1 MKAVIMAGG
10 MGTRLRCVTGD
21 KPKPM
26 ADMLGKPIMEH
37 IVLQLRDCGFDEI
50 CAALKYRAGDIIA
63 HFGDGSRFGVKM
75 QYRIEEEALGTA
87 GGVKNCADF
96 YGDEDFLV
104 ISGDAACDF
113 PLDRLMQEHKRRK
126 AAVSIALYRDS
137 EPLRYGLALTD
148 EQGSI
153 RSFIEKPDWSRV
165 VTDYVNTG
173 IYVISPRV
181 MELVPEG
188 QSFDFGRELFP
199 LLLERGERLVGL
211 PMDGYWCDIGTAA
224 AYYRCCADAV
234 EGRWK
239 IRLPEKFKSGAAV
252 SEAAEEVAERY
263 ELSCACKDR
272 AALMRVLA
280 GELMGLGPDYSDGI
294 RLQGGRMSLH
304 IRPSAASCAL
314 RIGIDSEDGEFAREM
329 LNLAKDAVESLGM

>member
-1 MKAVIMAGG
+1 
-10 MGTRLRCVTGD
+10 
-21 KPKPM
+21 
-26 ADMLGKPIMEH
+26 
-37 IVLQLRDCGFDEI
+37 
-50 CAALKYRAGDIIA
+50 
-63 HFGDGSRFGVKM
+63 
-75 QYRIEEEALGTA
+75 
-87 GGVKNCADF
+87 
-96 YGDEDFLV
+96 
-104 ISGDAACDF
+104 
-113 PLDRLMQEHKRRK
+113 
-126 AAVSIALYRDS
+126 
-137 EPLRYGLALTD
+137 
-148 EQGSI
+148 
-153 RSFIEKPDWSRV
+153 
-165 VTDYVNTG
+165 
-173 IYVISPRV
+173 

-199 LLLERGERLVGL
+199 MLLERGERLVGL

-239 IRLPEKFKSGAAV
+239 IRLPEKFKSGAAE
-252 SEAAEEVAERY
+252 SEAVEEAAERY

-314 RIGIDSEDGEFAREM
+314 RIGIDSADAEFAREM